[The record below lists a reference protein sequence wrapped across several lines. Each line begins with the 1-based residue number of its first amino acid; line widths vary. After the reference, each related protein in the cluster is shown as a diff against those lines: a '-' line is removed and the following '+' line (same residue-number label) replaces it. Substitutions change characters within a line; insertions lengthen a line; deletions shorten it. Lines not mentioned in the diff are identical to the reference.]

1 MGTPNTTPYKPSP
14 LSFGSPRS
22 SPFRRPSFVSSPPP
36 SSPGA
41 VIRPNAPASP
51 SSRGTTPTHSPS
63 KLSHFQALESG
74 DVFTNGSN
82 GLRSSPGPRS
92 PQLSPTKGA
101 NAQDR
106 FSMMGHP
113 KTPER
118 SPKSNDLLSKIPPGQ
133 LREMREAFQVL
144 DRDNDG
150 LVNREDIADALNNL
164 GQDSSSLATGAYF
177 SPNGPRSINL
187 PTYLNQIATHL
198 APLSSYQE
206 LLNAFAAFDED
217 DSGQIDLAE
226 LRDALLHTTPEGDE
240 RQLTESEINEVIQ
253 GFTGRRAFGA
263 KGKAASLAGSR
274 SRAEVFRYEEFVGS
288 LMGGPGDPKTDK
300 SKSKEG

>member
-1 MGTPNTTPYKPSP
+1 
-14 LSFGSPRS
+14 
-22 SPFRRPSFVSSPPP
+22 
-36 SSPGA
+36 
-41 VIRPNAPASP
+41 
-51 SSRGTTPTHSPS
+51 
-63 KLSHFQALESG
+63 
-74 DVFTNGSN
+74 
-82 GLRSSPGPRS
+82 
-92 PQLSPTKGA
+92 
-101 NAQDR
+101 
-106 FSMMGHP
+106 MMGS

-118 SPKSNDLLSKIPPGQ
+118 PPISNDLLSKIPPGQ

-164 GQDSSSLATGAYF
+164 GEDSSSLATGAYF
-177 SPNGPRSINL
+177 PPNGPRSINL

-198 APLSSYQE
+198 APLSSSQE

-226 LRDALLHTTPEGDE
+226 LRDALLHTSPEGDE

-263 KGKAASLAGSR
+263 KGNKASSLAGSR
-274 SRAEVFRYEEFVGS
+274 NRAEVFRYEEFIGN
-288 LMGGPGDPKTDK
+288 LTGGGGDPNADK
-300 SKSKEG
+300 SKPKDS